1 MTPTTSSLGLV
12 PNPIPQPPYVPPKKN
27 DWDILF
33 QPMFDEFFNPPS
45 VCLPIPEVAVAP
57 RPVPQTGSSSSNTID
72 QDPPPASNSSSQVQD
87 QSPTI
92 SQGVAEQ
99 LQNTHLDHPVPEQ
112 VHNIRVI
119 LKVFTVKMEILLEPT
134 SNKLMVVTYQFTLTV
149 LSALRRSGNEN
160 ELSTMTL
167 TFTCWKIHYF
177 KLEIPVKENY
187 LSREVYLI
195 TCIHKDGDGGT
206 CKRMSMLVQSSQCH
220 KKAKQSQDDDL
231 RFDLAD
237 DLKEAQDRKFI
248 MQERASSRSCSL
260 QFITR

>member
-1 MTPTTSSLGLV
+1 
-12 PNPIPQPPYVPPKKN
+12 
-27 DWDILF
+27 
-33 QPMFDEFFNPPS
+33 MFDKFFNPPS
-45 VCLPIPEVAVAP
+45 VCLPEPEVAAAL
-57 RPVPQTGSSSSNTID
+57 RLVPQTGSSSPNTSD
-72 QDPPPASNSSSQVQD
+72 QDPPQASNSSSQVQD

-112 VHNIRVI
+112 VHNQRD
-119 LKVFTVKMEILLEPT
+119 LPRDFLLDSIE
-134 SNKLMVVTYQFTLTV
+134 SLEDSLVQARNSCQ
-149 LSALRRSGNEN
+149 G
-160 ELSTMTL
+160 ELP
-167 TFTCWKIHYF
+167 F
-177 KLEIPVKENY
+177 KGSVPDH
-187 LSREVYLI
+187 S
-195 TCIHKDGDGGT
+195 
-206 CKRMSMLVQSSQCH
+206 KRMSMLVQSSQCH